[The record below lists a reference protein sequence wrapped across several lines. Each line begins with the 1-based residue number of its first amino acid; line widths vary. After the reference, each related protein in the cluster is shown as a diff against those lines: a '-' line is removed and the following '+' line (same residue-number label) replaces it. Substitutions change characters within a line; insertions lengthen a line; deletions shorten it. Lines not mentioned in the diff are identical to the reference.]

1 MRHFDIAV
9 VGGGAGGVAAA
20 MKASENKASV
30 ALFERDDFLG
40 GVLNQC
46 IHHGFGISYFKEELT
61 GPEYAERVIKDL
73 EASDVT
79 LMMKTTVVNI
89 EKNGR
94 FTITYQNPEE
104 GETKVTADA
113 VVLTTGSYERTPGA
127 INLPGDRPP
136 GVMNAGTAQRYVN
149 IEGYMVGRKVFILGS
164 GDIGLIM
171 ARRMVLEGAEV
182 KGVAEIMPHPGGL
195 TRNVV
200 QCLHDYD
207 IPLYLSHTVTDV
219 VGQDELRSITIKEL
233 DENMAPK
240 EGTEKSFDV
249 DTLLLSV
256 GLIPDVATFQSLN
269 FDMDSRTNGAI
280 VDQFLETS
288 LDGLFISGNSLHIHD
303 LVDNVTMESE
313 RAGEYARQY
322 VDKERD
328 RSKRAHISIEAGEGI
343 GYTLP
348 QKYDLSDDSKFFTLA
363 FRTRAEH
370 EKATV
375 VFKQGD
381 KELLRKKKRF
391 LNPGE
396 METLKV
402 PVKEPLD
409 RHTPLELSLEVE

>member
-1 MRHFDIAV
+1 MRHYDVIV

-20 MKASENKASV
+20 KKASEDGLSV
-30 ALFERDDFLG
+30 ALFERDAFLG

-46 IHHGFGISYFKEELT
+46 IHHGFGVSYFKEELT
-61 GPEYAERVIKDL
+61 GPEYAERVTSDL
-73 EASDVT
+73 ETSDVT
-79 LMMKTTVVNI
+79 LYLNTTVTEIN
-89 EKNGR
+89 KNDA
-94 FTITYQNPEE
+94 FNVTYQNEEE
-104 GETKVTADA
+104 GEVTVTSTAL
-113 VVLTTGSYERTPGA
+113 VLTTGSYERTAGA

-171 ARRMVLEGAEV
+171 ARRMTLEGAEV

-207 IPLYLSHTVTDV
+207 IPLYLSHTVSSV
-219 VGQDELRSITIKEL
+219 EGADELERITIKEL
-233 DENMAPK
+233 DENMQPK
-240 EGTEKSFDV
+240 DGTEKHFDV

-256 GLIPDVATFQSLN
+256 GLIPDVAAFKSLT
-269 FDMDSRTNGAI
+269 FDMDQRTNGAI

-288 LDGLFISGNSLHIHD
+288 IDGLFISGNSLHIHD
-303 LVDNVTMESE
+303 LVDNVTIESE
-313 RAGEYARQY
+313 KAGENARDY
-322 VDKERD
+322 VKGRRD
-328 RSKRAHISIEAGEGI
+328 RTKREHIAIEAGEGI

-348 QKYDLSDDSKFFTLA
+348 QKYDLSDDNKFFTLS

-370 EKATV
+370 EKAKV
-375 VFKQGD
+375 VLKQGD
-381 KELLRKKKRF
+381 TVLLNKKKRF

-402 PVKEPLD
+402 PVMEPLD
-409 RHTPLELSLEVE
+409 KHTPLELSLEVE